1 MDLFCV
7 LYVLFKQCNSGISR
21 KVSTHKG
28 SIEEVTNVLK
38 VSRWVQSLVVSHNG
52 YTSLSL
58 EMVLCNIGYI
68 EFVWFLII
76 YSLTLTNPL
85 NNMNKLTILFVAL
98 SLSFASCYNAS
109 VITDKAP
116 SNVVIDKPWA
126 LSFVYGLIP
135 PATIDASETCTN
147 GIAKVETKISF
158 LNQLV
163 NGLTAGLVTPMHITV
178 TCAVADRGSLEMNNQ
193 NLFTVSKGSDIQ
205 EIQEIFMNAADQAV
219 NSYNDTYVMFK

>member
-1 MDLFCV
+1 
-7 LYVLFKQCNSGISR
+7 
-21 KVSTHKG
+21 
-28 SIEEVTNVLK
+28 
-38 VSRWVQSLVVSHNG
+38 
-52 YTSLSL
+52 
-58 EMVLCNIGYI
+58 
-68 EFVWFLII
+68 
-76 YSLTLTNPL
+76 
-85 NNMNKLTILFVAL
+85 MNKLTILFVAL